1 MTVGKIKLFV
11 GEIKMSMDE
20 MKMLVGEMKLSVGE
34 VKVIVGEIKKLLREA
49 TAFVGFKFLILLLI
63 NIGRMSFRIGILCC
77 LLFFGRGRRVRHI
90 FRF

>member
-1 MTVGKIKLFV
+1 MKVGEVKVTVGKIKLKV
-11 GEIKMSMDE
+11 GEIKVSMGE
-20 MKMLVGEMKLSVGE
+20 MKMLVGE

-63 NIGRMSFRIGILCC
+63 NIGTRSFRIGILCC
-77 LLFFGRGRRVRHI
+77 LLFFGRGLRVRHI